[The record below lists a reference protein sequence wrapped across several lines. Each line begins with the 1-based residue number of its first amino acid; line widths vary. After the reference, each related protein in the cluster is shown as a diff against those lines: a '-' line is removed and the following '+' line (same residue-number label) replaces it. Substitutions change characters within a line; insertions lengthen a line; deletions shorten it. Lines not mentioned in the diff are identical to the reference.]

1 MKITDALK
9 GEHGV
14 FYAQFKFIENALAD
28 ADLITLKFLAAM
40 LAAALEPH
48 AQIED
53 EGLFPTVESQI
64 GEAGPTQVMRMEHAE
79 IESKLGQLAELR
91 GMHDSIEGALA
102 KLPKMDDAEQA
113 RRLLKD
119 TLFLAREHFAKEEQV
134 LFPMA
139 DQLLDA
145 RTQELLGMDWAE
157 HRGVVLG

>member
-14 FYAQFKFIENALAD
+14 FYAQFRFIENALPD
-28 ADLITLKFLAAM
+28 ANLGTLQFLGAM
-40 LAAALEPH
+40 LAAALAPH

-53 EGLFPTVESQI
+53 DSLFPAVEAQI
-64 GEAGPTQVMRMEHAE
+64 GEAGPTRVMRMEHAE
-79 IESKLGQLAELR
+79 IESKLGQLAELK
-91 GMHDSIEGALA
+91 GMHDDIEGALA
-102 KLPKMDDAEQA
+102 RLPHMDDAEQA

-119 TLFLAREHFAKEEQV
+119 TLLLARDHFAKEERI

-145 RTQELLGMDWAE
+145 HTQDLLGMDWAE
-157 HRGVVLG
+157 RRGVVLQ

>member
-14 FYAQFKFIENALAD
+14 FYAQFQFIENALAD
-28 ADLITLKFLAAM
+28 ANLSTLQFLGAM

-53 EGLFPTVESQI
+53 ESLFPAVEAQI

-79 IESKLGQLAELR
+79 IESKLGQLAELK
-91 GMHDSIEGALA
+91 GMHNNIEGALA
-102 KLPKMDDAEQA
+102 KLPKLDDAQQA
-113 RRLLKD
+113 RHLLKD

-139 DQLLDA
+139 DQMLDA
-145 RTQELLGMDWAE
+145 QTQDLLGMDWAE
-157 HRGVVLG
+157 RRGVVLA